1 MEQEG
6 VSRMGRHRRHSWQ
19 GAAETRR
26 GFVALTATRY
36 RQECQK
42 REMQEQMRAMGESIY
57 ANPRV
62 YERTE
67 REQ

>member
-1 MEQEG
+1 
-6 VSRMGRHRRHSWQ
+6 MGRHRRHGWS

-26 GFVALTATRY
+26 GFIAETRCRY
-36 RQECQK
+36 RQECQQ
-42 REMQEQMRAMGESIY
+42 REMQEQMRVVGESIH